1 MLFLAIKIV
10 LTVAVAVL
18 CYFQFKSIDFSE
30 LNHDFDFH
38 FLPAFGLI
46 LFMPLNYFF
55 EWKKW
60 NSIIDT
66 LNIDLGTKTNFQA
79 IMAGIIT
86 GMLTPNMQG
95 NFLGRMYYFP
105 RRNRIS
111 IVLLTIWSN
120 LGQLIITLSF
130 GLFSLFI
137 FKASYLPQSQVAVW
151 ILLLFI
157 VGFLV
162 IFFSFEKW
170 IFGSKNNWFQR
181 IKWLKRMRF
190 LLKENPKFRFE
201 QLGWGTLRYLVFS
214 FQFVLAFMAFGAS
227 FSWELVVLVFQI
239 YLWTTLAPSI
249 ILGKLVVRES
259 IAIWV
264 MTSIGLDAWT
274 IIAASLS
281 IWVINLLVP
290 TLFGIV
296 ICKQK
301 TIEV

>member
-1 MLFLAIKIV
+1 
-10 LTVAVAVL
+10 
-18 CYFQFKSIDFSE
+18 
-30 LNHDFDFH
+30 
-38 FLPAFGLI
+38 
-46 LFMPLNYFF
+46 
-55 EWKKW
+55 
-60 NSIIDT
+60 
-66 LNIDLGTKTNFQA
+66 
-79 IMAGIIT
+79 MA
-86 GMLTPNMQG
+86 L
-95 NFLGRMYYFP
+95 
-105 RRNRIS
+105 
-111 IVLLTIWSN
+111 
-120 LGQLIITLSF
+120 
-130 GLFSLFI
+130 
-137 FKASYLPQSQVAVW
+137 W

-162 IFFSFEKW
+162 IFFSFEHWRLGLK
-170 IFGSKNNWFQR
+170 K
-181 IKWLKRMRF
+181 IKWQQRMRC
-190 LLKENPKFRFE
+190 LLTENPRFRFE
-201 QLGWGTLRYLVFS
+201 QLGWGILRYLVFS

-227 FSWELVVLVFQI
+227 FSWELVLLVFQI

-274 IIAASLS
+274 IIAASLT